1 MENDRVRQEQEE
13 AIRRYRESIN
23 RSVDADERLGNY
35 AYNPDKN
42 TTEEERLREDKQRCD
57 ENEQAAK
64 QEYERLNCESATGLS
79 ADQYRHEA
87 IVDKAAEEREAERLE
102 AEKEKQNSH
111 SL

>member
-23 RSVDADERLGNY
+23 

-102 AEKEKQNSH
+102 AEKEKQNSY

>member
-13 AIRRYRESIN
+13 AIRRYKESIN

-64 QEYERLNCESATGLS
+64 QENERLNCESATGLS

-102 AEKEKQNSH
+102 AEKEKQNSY